1 MVCPVVGVIHVV
13 DGALYP
19 LAVPMCSLV
28 VVMQL
33 VASSF
38 DVTGA
43 ILACCINGPIAVNSV
58 IGELAS
64 VTLLQT

>member
-1 MVCPVVGVIHVV
+1 MV

-19 LAVPMCSLV
+19 LIAVPMCSVACPVMV
-28 VVMQL
+28 VVQL
-33 VASSF
+33 VASSS

-43 ILACCINGPIAVNSV
+43 ILACCINGLIAVHSV

>member
-1 MVCPVVGVIHVV
+1 MVN
-13 DGALYP
+13 GALYP
-19 LAVPMCSLV
+19 LIAVPMCSLV

-33 VASSF
+33 VASSS
-38 DVTGA
+38 DVTGV
-43 ILACCINGPIAVNSV
+43 ILACCIDGPIAVHSV